1 MSLTP
6 KESQAFYEANRIR
19 REEIDDISWVMGMYM
34 LRAVSVALDHGFNG
48 RKARSDYF
56 DKPIMSN
63 MIQQAKTSDKQT
75 ETVRKTTDNPEGW
88 TDEQIKQKRK
98 ELAMALDV
106 MLYNSR
112 GAEIAKKKTKRGK

>member
-1 MSLTP
+1 
-6 KESQAFYEANRIR
+6 
-19 REEIDDISWVMGMYM
+19 M

-63 MIQQAKTSDKQT
+63 MIQQAKISVSEKASNS
-75 ETVRKTTDNPEGW
+75 VRKTPDNPEGW

-106 MLYNSR
+106 MLYNNR
-112 GAEIAKKKTKRGK
+112 GAEIAKKKQNEVNDNGIVNQSADNLGSDSGSSYQNGIGVTV